1 MIVTSEIE
9 ALVDRALAED
19 LSAGDPTTDALVPSE
34 LEGRAVIVA
43 DEEGVLAGV
52 EIARTTFLRVDQSL
66 TFTAMLRDGAP
77 LSPHD
82 PASGREGDVI
92 AKIEGPVASILT
104 AERTALNFMRHL
116 SGIASETARYV
127 EAVAGFTVRI
137 LDTRKTTPGLRSLE
151 KYAVRM
157 GGGRNHRYNLGDGV
171 LIKDNHIDVMRRAG
185 LDLRDAVKK
194 ARAEAPHTLTIE
206 VEVEDLDQVW
216 EALDAGADAL
226 LLDNMSLEVVSRA
239 VEMARGKA
247 VLEASGRINLA
258 NVRDVA
264 ATGVDLISVG
274 ALTHSSRALDISL
287 DLV

>member
-1 MIVTSEIE
+1 MIFTSEIE

-19 LSAGDPTTDALVPSE
+19 LSAGDPTTEALVPSDLRGE
-34 LEGRAVIVA
+34 SVIVA
-43 DEEGVLAGV
+43 EEQGVLAGV
-52 EIARTTFLRVDQSL
+52 EIARAVFLRVDRTVAFEAL
-66 TFTAMLRDGAP
+66 IEDGAP
-77 LSPHD
+77 LSPND
-82 PASGREGDVI
+82 PTSGREGDMI
-92 AKIEGPVASILT
+92 AEIAGPVASILT
-104 AERTALNFMRHL
+104 AERTALNFLRHL

-127 EAVAGFTVRI
+127 EAVAGFPVRI
-137 LDTRKTTPGLRSLE
+137 LDTRKTTPGLRSVE
-151 KYAVRM
+151 KHAVRM

-185 LDLRDAVKK
+185 VDLGDAVRK
-194 ARAEAPHTLTIE
+194 ARAEVPHTLTIE
-206 VEVEDLDQVW
+206 VEVEDLDQVR
-216 EALDAGADAL
+216 EALDAGADGL
-226 LLDNMSLEVVSRA
+226 LLDNMSLEVMSQA
-239 VEMARGKA
+239 VGMARGKA